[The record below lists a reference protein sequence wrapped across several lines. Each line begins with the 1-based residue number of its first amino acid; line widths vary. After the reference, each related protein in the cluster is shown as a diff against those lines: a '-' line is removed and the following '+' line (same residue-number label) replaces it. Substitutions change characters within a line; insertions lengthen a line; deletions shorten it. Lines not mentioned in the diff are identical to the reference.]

1 MKKLR
6 IAYQG
11 EKGAYSELA
20 ARRYFPSKSLEL
32 IPHKTFADVFHAIA
46 GRRVDSGIVPVENT
60 LNGGIREVFNLLDEQ
75 AVYVT
80 GEIKLRISHM
90 LLGVRGSRLAGIRK
104 VYSHPQALLQCRKF
118 IRHAGLS
125 QAEYYDTAGAA
136 KLVAEQNDPSI
147 GAIAG
152 QSAADDYGLVVLKK
166 NIESDGK
173 NFTRFLVVS
182 RDSVVPGDAD
192 KTTVVFSLRNQPG
205 ALHKILSVFAIRDID
220 LLSIDSIP
228 IVGKPW
234 EYKFF
239 IDFRGRVF
247 EETASRAIEHLRELC
262 PHVKVIGSYKEGRTA
277 Y

>member
-1 MKKLR
+1 MK
-6 IAYQG
+6 IAFQG

-20 ARRYFPSKSLEL
+20 ARRYFSPKKLDL
-32 IPHKTFADVFHAIA
+32 IPYKTFADVFHAIA
-46 GRRVDSGIVPVENT
+46 RRKVDCGVVPVENT
-60 LNGGIREVFNLLDEQ
+60 LNGGIREVFNLLDEE

-90 LLGVRGSRLAGIRK
+90 LLGLPGARLAGIRK

-118 IRHAGLS
+118 IRSARLV

-136 KLVAEQNDPSI
+136 KFVAESGDPTI
-147 GAIAG
+147 AAIAG
-152 QSAADDYGLVVLKK
+152 QSAADDYGLVILKK

-239 IDFRGRVF
+239 VDFRGRVF
-247 EETASRAIEHLRELC
+247 EETQARAIEHLRELC
-262 PHVKVIGSYKEGRTA
+262 PHVKVVGSYREGRTA
-277 Y
+277 F

>member
-1 MKKLR
+1 MK
-6 IAYQG
+6 IAFQG

-20 ARRYFPSKSLEL
+20 ARRFFASKNLEL

-46 GRRVDSGIVPVENT
+46 KRQVNCGIVPVENT

-90 LLGVRGSRLAGIRK
+90 LLGLPGSRLAEIKK

-118 IRHAGLS
+118 IRAARLS

-136 KLVAEQNDPSI
+136 KFVAESADPSI
-147 GAIAG
+147 AAIAG
-152 QSAADDYGLVVLKK
+152 ESAADDYGLVILKK

-205 ALHKILSVFAIRDID
+205 ALQRILSVFAIRDID

-239 IDFRGRVF
+239 VDFRGRVF
-247 EETASRAIEHLRELC
+247 EDTQARAVEHLRELC

>member
-1 MKKLR
+1 MRKKR
-6 IAYQG
+6 IAFQG

-20 ARRYFPSKSLEL
+20 ARRFFKSRNLEL

-46 GRRVDSGIVPVENT
+46 RKKVDCGIVPVENT

-75 AVYVT
+75 EVFVT

-90 LLGVRGSRLAGIRK
+90 LLGIPGAKLAGIRR

-118 IRHAGLS
+118 IRSGRLS

-136 KLVAEQNDPSI
+136 KYVAALGDPAVA
-147 GAIAG
+147 AIAG
-152 QSAADDYGLVVLKK
+152 ESAADDYGLVILKK
-166 NIESDGK
+166 HIESDGK
-173 NFTRFLVVS
+173 NFTRFLVVN
-182 RDSVVPGDAD
+182 RERVVAGDAN
-192 KTTVVFSLRNQPG
+192 KTTVIFSVRSQPG
-205 ALHKILSVFAIRDID
+205 ALHKTLSVFAIRDID

-228 IVGKPW
+228 IVGRPW

-239 IDFRGRVF
+239 VDFRGGVF
-247 EETASRAIEHLRELC
+247 ADTQSKAIEHLREIC
-262 PHVKVIGSYKEGRTA
+262 PHVKLVGSYREGRTE